1 MAPSAERSEAGPE
14 RGVERSE
21 TIGAPARVGAT
32 SDIRAAAAPLRRGAP
47 ILRAMSKRIGILTG
61 GGDCPGLN
69 GVIRAVTLY
78 AHGTHGLDV
87 LGIRNGFEGLF
98 EEEYVELDHTKV
110 ANLLS
115 RGGTILGSSNRANP
129 FAYPVKLPDG
139 RVEVVDA
146 SKRCMENLDRL
157 DLEGLIVVGG
167 DGTMS
172 FAKRFID
179 LGATQIVGVPKTIDN
194 DLEATDYTV
203 GFQTAVEIVVEALE
217 RLHTTAESHERIIV
231 VEVMGRYAG
240 WIAMTAGL
248 AGGAHVVLIPEIDY
262 DVERVIDAFHRRH
275 GRGVTY
281 SLVVIAEGAK
291 PKGGAH
297 SVVAAGDATKQE
309 KLGGAGQ
316 RLVDA
321 ITAQTEYEV
330 RATVLGHIQ
339 RGGAPCAFDR
349 ELATR
354 FGVKAVD
361 LIVGKK
367 FGHVAAME
375 DGRLVAKPIEKAI
388 KKLKLVDPD
397 GELARTARAVGIELG
412 A

>member
-1 MAPSAERSEAGPE
+1 
-14 RGVERSE
+14 
-21 TIGAPARVGAT
+21 
-32 SDIRAAAAPLRRGAP
+32 
-47 ILRAMSKRIGILTG
+47 MSKRIGILTG

-69 GVIRAVTLY
+69 GVIRAVTLH
-78 AHGTHGLDV
+78 ARGTHGYEV
-87 LGIRNGFEGLF
+87 VGIRNGFEGLY
-98 EEEYVELDHTKV
+98 EEEYVDLNSQGV
-110 ANLLS
+110 ANLLP

-129 FAYPVKLPDG
+129 FAYPIKLPDG
-139 RVEVVDA
+139 RVEIMDV
-146 SKRCMENLDRL
+146 SKRCLANLHKL
-157 DLEGLIVVGG
+157 DLEGLVVVGG

-172 FAKRFID
+172 FAKKFID
-179 LGATQIVGVPKTIDN
+179 LGAKQIVGVPKTIDN

-240 WIAMTAGL
+240 WIALTAGL
-248 AGGAHVVLIPEIDY
+248 AGGAHCVLIPEIEY
-262 DVERVIDAFHRRH
+262 DITQVIDAFHRRH

-281 SLVVIAEGAK
+281 SLVVVAEGAK
-291 PKGGAH
+291 PKGGAL
-297 SVVAAGDATKQE
+297 SVVTAGDVTKQE

-316 RLVDA
+316 RLVDQ
-321 ITAQTEYEV
+321 ITAATDYEV

-354 FGVKAVD
+354 FGVKAVE
-361 LIVGKK
+361 LIVEKK
-367 FGHVAAME
+367 FAHVAAM
-375 DGRLVAKPIEKAI
+375 DAGKLVAKSIEKAI
-388 KKLKLVDPD
+388 KKLKLIDPG

-412 A
+412 G